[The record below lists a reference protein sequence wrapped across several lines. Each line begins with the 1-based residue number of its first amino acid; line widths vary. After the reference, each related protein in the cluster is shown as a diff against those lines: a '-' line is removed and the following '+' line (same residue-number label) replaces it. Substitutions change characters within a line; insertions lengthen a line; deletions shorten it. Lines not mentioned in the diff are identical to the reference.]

1 MSENPNDTP
10 TADPEEQGADQAGT
24 PEEQDAG
31 GYGGPG
37 IEDEVAPGF
46 EADNGGAADA

>member
-1 MSENPNDTP
+1 MSENPDDTP
-10 TADPEEQGADQAGT
+10 TADPDEQGADQAGK

-37 IEDEVAPGF
+37 TEEEVAPGF
-46 EADNGGAADA
+46 EAHNGGETGA

>member
-1 MSENPNDTP
+1 MSENPTGASGNPD
-10 TADPEEQGADQAGT
+10 DDGADAAGK

-37 IEDEVAPGF
+37 PEAEVAPGF
-46 EADNGGAADA
+46 EADNDDK